1 MATPAAVRV
10 WGSSFAVY
18 KRIWK
23 SNLLGAFV
31 QPMLY
36 LLGMGIGV
44 GALVDENASSEQLL
58 GGVDY
63 FAFLAPALIATT
75 VMMVVSQEAMWPVMD
90 GFTWTNTFRAMAAT
104 PLAPREVAAGV
115 ALWQATRGA
124 LAATGVAAVL
134 VLFPDTRSWGLVAA
148 VPFAVL
154 TGLAFATPITAWASS
169 RQTSEQSFP
178 AIQRFVIVPMFLFAG
193 AFYPVDQL
201 PGWLQPVAYL
211 TPLWHGVELCR
222 GAVLGTLGLAEA
234 AVHVGVLAAY
244 AAAGYL
250 ACRITFS
257 RRLAT

>member
-90 GFTWTNTFRAMAAT
+90 GFTWTNTYRAMAAT